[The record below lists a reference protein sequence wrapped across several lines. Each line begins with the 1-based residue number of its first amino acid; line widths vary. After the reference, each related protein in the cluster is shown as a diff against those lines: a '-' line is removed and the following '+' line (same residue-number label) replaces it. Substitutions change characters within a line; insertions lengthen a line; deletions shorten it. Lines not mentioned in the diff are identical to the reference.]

1 MNWGQKCPCSFQLH
15 STRDFWK
22 KIVKMMEMVDV
33 IRNLLKSMMR
43 GLEARRRRK
52 KKRLNKDGD
61 KEAKSKKGRWMVT
74 LCGEVMPEA
83 WSNALERSEHTS
95 SLQGRVF
102 T

>member
-1 MNWGQKCPCSFQLH
+1 
-15 STRDFWK
+15 
-22 KIVKMMEMVDV
+22 MMEMVDV

-83 WSNALERSEHTS
+83 RSNSLERSEHTS

-102 T
+102 TQNRRTCLLQFVTVRPL